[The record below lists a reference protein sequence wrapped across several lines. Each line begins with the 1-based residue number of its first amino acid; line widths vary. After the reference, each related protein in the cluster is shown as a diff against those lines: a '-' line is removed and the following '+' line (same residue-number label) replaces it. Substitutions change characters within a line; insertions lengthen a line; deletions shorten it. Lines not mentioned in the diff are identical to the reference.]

1 MIWHGDNKRRL
12 AYRRY
17 LLEFEWDVGG
27 RGGGGGGGGGF
38 ATQSEIIADDLRGRL
53 EEGEWASGEA
63 LPSNSKLAEEYET
76 SRSTIARVM
85 RTLAEEGLVEII
97 PRRGAFKR

>member
-1 MIWHGDNKRRL
+1 MIWKGDNIHP
-12 AYRRY
+12 YPY
-17 LLEFEWDVGG
+17 PPEGNGG
-27 RGGGGGGGGGF
+27 GGGGGGGGGF
-38 ATQSEIIADDLRGRL
+38 ETATEQIWDDLRDRL

-97 PRRGAFKR
+97 PRRGTYKR